1 MFAHWI
7 ALDPGSNSLRL
18 YDYFNDREVCL
29 KTCIA
34 YDKQKMIALA
44 EQALAYVYQNKKDI
58 KVRYPIKQGDILNDV
73 TPLIRQAL
81 KELKVSQN
89 VFKPCFLVCLNEDV
103 SDEQKLKWQQ
113 QLAACKVR
121 KVEFITPMEVLQ
133 TEQACFIIH
142 AGHSYTEMGIY
153 AHGHEFAHKIIY
165 FGGMGMDEKIKMT
178 IAQKQNCLISNEDA
192 SDLKEAVSQAFKMNK
207 NPMLQCMAMDRYG
220 KLVNI
225 QIRASDLWPAM
236 EEQILQVVLWAKHCY
251 MNMGSEMKQRLMNNG
266 IMLSGGLANCFGLK
280 EALKHEFDCP
290 IICTTKPECD
300 IIEQMKGLK

>member
-103 SDEQKLKWQQ
+103 SVEQKLKWQQ

-133 TEQACFIIH
+133 LVLSSMPVILILRWEFMLMDMNLPIRSFI
-142 AGHSYTEMGIY
+142 
-153 AHGHEFAHKIIY
+153 
-165 FGGMGMDEKIKMT
+165 
-178 IAQKQNCLISNEDA
+178 
-192 SDLKEAVSQAFKMNK
+192 
-207 NPMLQCMAMDRYG
+207 
-220 KLVNI
+220 LVV
-225 QIRASDLWPAM
+225 W
-236 EEQILQVVLWAKHCY
+236 EW
-251 MNMGSEMKQRLMNNG
+251 MKKSR
-266 IMLSGGLANCFGLK
+266 
-280 EALKHEFDCP
+280 
-290 IICTTKPECD
+290 
-300 IIEQMKGLK
+300 

>member
-34 YDKQKMIALA
+34 YDKQKMIAMA

-165 FGGMGMDEKIKMT
+165 FGGMRM
-178 IAQKQNCLISNEDA
+178 
-192 SDLKEAVSQAFKMNK
+192 
-207 NPMLQCMAMDRYG
+207 
-220 KLVNI
+220 
-225 QIRASDLWPAM
+225 
-236 EEQILQVVLWAKHCY
+236 H
-251 MNMGSEMKQRLMNNG
+251 
-266 IMLSGGLANCFGLK
+266 
-280 EALKHEFDCP
+280 
-290 IICTTKPECD
+290 
-300 IIEQMKGLK
+300 